1 MQFVSLSDG
10 VLHTRSAHHL
20 GSTAAATFG
29 PALSVLNH
37 LLLPDGLARG
47 AVHEVLGQA
56 RSLPWFFALLLA
68 HTAVNSSP
76 THGAI
81 IWSDPRG
88 ELYPPAAAAMLPINR
103 LFLLRVRK
111 AIDQL
116 WALTQCL
123 RCKAVAVTVATPPS
137 LSRLDARRL
146 QLAAERGG
154 GIGVLIRPAAAALHY
169 AAATRWLVQPAP
181 GDQLVQRWSIQL
193 IHGHGGNI
201 DKKILL
207 EVPRDILSPN
217 HVRAI
222 DPLAHRHPPAE
233 TARASA

>member
-1 MQFVSLSDG
+1 MQFVSLSGG
-10 VLHTRSAHHL
+10 VLHTRNVHHL
-20 GSTAAATFG
+20 GSTITATFG
-29 PALSVLNH
+29 PALSALNH
-37 LLLPDGLARG
+37 LLPPDGLARG
-47 AVHEVLGQA
+47 AVHEVLGQGP
-56 RSLPWFFALLLA
+56 SLPWFFALVLA
-68 HTAVNSSP
+68 HAAADSSP
-76 THGAI
+76 THGAV

-123 RCKAVAVTVATPPS
+123 RCKAVAATIAAPPI

-154 GIGVLIRPAAAALHY
+154 GIGVLIRPSTDAVHY

-181 GDQLVQRWSIQL
+181 GDQFVQRWSIQL

-207 EVPRDILSPN
+207 EAPRDILNPN